1 LADALHIQQM
11 VARARALGAGSAAPL
26 PARAVVVDERVNLK
40 CRVPLCASYGV
51 NLMCPPNTPTVAETR
66 AALAR
71 YSDTLVVQLD
81 IPLTQAAVDE
91 VLEGMSY
98 AESQAPGAAARATVG
113 AASGTAEDAAGMEG
127 AAGVGGNGG
136 GAGGKAQTVGY
147 EARLRDSK
155 NEFAGIMTALE
166 AEAFKMGYRF
176 AAAFAGGDCVLCDVC
191 AGATGGPCKHPFE
204 ARPSMEA
211 VGIDVVATAEAAG
224 LVVELPADE
233 HPRWTGLLLI
243 D

>member
-51 NLMCPPNTPTVAETR
+51 NLMCPPNTPTAAETR

-91 VLEGMSY
+91 VLEGMGY
-98 AESQAPGAAARATVG
+98 AEAQAPVAPAGAA
-113 AASGTAEDAAGMEG
+113 DA
-127 AAGVGGNGG
+127 GGNGG
-136 GAGGKAQTVGY
+136 GAGGAAQTAAY

-155 NEFAGIMTALE
+155 NEFARIMTALE

-191 AGATGGPCKHPFE
+191 AGANGQPCSHPFE

-211 VGIDVVATAEAAG
+211 VGIDVVATAAAAG
-224 LVVELPADE
+224 LAIEMPADE

>member
-1 LADALHIQQM
+1 MADALHIQQI

-51 NLMCPPNTPTVAETR
+51 NLMCPPHTPTAAETR

-91 VLEGMSY
+91 ALDGMGY
-98 AESQAPGAAARATVG
+98 AEAKRRPAGRRPRTPPAAATVAPRNQRA
-113 AASGTAEDAAGMEG
+113 
-127 AAGVGGNGG
+127 
-136 GAGGKAQTVGY
+136 Y
-147 EARLRDSK
+147 EARLRDSQ
-155 NEFAGIMTALE
+155 NEFARLMTALE

-191 AGATGGPCKHPFE
+191 AGAAGEPCQHPFE

-224 LVVELPADE
+224 LPVELPADE

>member
-1 LADALHIQQM
+1 LADALHIQQI

-51 NLMCPPNTPTVAETR
+51 NLMCPPNTPTAVETR

-91 VLEGMSY
+91 VLEGMGY
-98 AESQAPGAAARATVG
+98 AEAHAPTAGA
-113 AASGTAEDAAGMEG
+113 GTANEG
-127 AAGVGGNGG
+127 GHR
-136 GAGGKAQTVGY
+136 GAGGHAQTAAY

-155 NEFAGIMTALE
+155 NEFARLMTALE
-166 AEAFKMGYRF
+166 GEAFKMGYRF

-191 AGATGGPCKHPFE
+191 AGAAGQPCNHPFE

-211 VGIDVVATAEAAG
+211 VGIDVVATAAAAG
-224 LVVELPADE
+224 LDVELPAAE

>member
-51 NLMCPPNTPTVAETR
+51 NLMCPPNTPTAAESR

-71 YSDTLVVQLD
+71 YSDTLVVQQD

-91 VLEGMSY
+91 AL
-98 AESQAPGAAARATVG
+98 A
-113 AASGTAEDAAGMEG
+113 
-127 AAGVGGNGG
+127 GG
-136 GAGGKAQTVGY
+136 GDY
-147 EARLRDSK
+147 EARLRESQ
-155 NEFAGIMTALE
+155 NEFARLMSALE
-166 AEAFKMGYRF
+166 AEAFKTGYRF

-191 AGATGGPCKHPFE
+191 AGATGEACLHPFE

-224 LVVELPADE
+224 LAIELPADE

>member
-1 LADALHIQQM
+1 MADALHIQHI

-40 CRVPLCASYGV
+40 CRVPLCASYGH
-51 NLMCPPNTPTVAETR
+51 NLMCPPNTPTAAETR

-71 YSDTLVVQLD
+71 YSDALVVQLD

-91 VLEGMSY
+91 VLEGMGY
-98 AESQAPGAAARATVG
+98 AEARAPGAAA
-113 AASGTAEDAAGMEG
+113 GTEG
-127 AAGVGGNGG
+127 ATNAGGNGG
-136 GAGGKAQTVGY
+136 GAGVTAATGAY

-155 NEFAGIMTALE
+155 NEFARLMTALE
-166 AEAFKMGYRF
+166 GEAFKMGYRF

-191 AGATGGPCKHPFE
+191 AGASGAPCKHPFE

-211 VGIDVVATAEAAG
+211 VGIDVVATAAAAG

>member
-1 LADALHIQQM
+1 LADALHIQNI

-51 NLMCPPNTPTVAETR
+51 NLMCPPNTPTAAETR
-66 AALAR
+66 TALER
-71 YSDTLVVQLD
+71 YSDTLVVQQD
-81 IPLTQAAVDE
+81 IPLTQGAVDE
-91 VLEGMSY
+91 VLEGMGY
-98 AESQAPGAAARATVG
+98 AEAQAP
-113 AASGTAEDAAGMEG
+113 SAAGTG
-127 AAGVGGNGG
+127 AGNGG
-136 GAGGKAQTVGY
+136 NARTVAY
-147 EARLRDSK
+147 EERLRDSQ
-155 NEFAGIMTALE
+155 NEFARLMTALE

-191 AGATGGPCKHPFE
+191 AGANGQPCNHPFE

-224 LVVELPADE
+224 LAVELPADE

>member
-1 LADALHIQQM
+1 MADALHIQQI
-11 VARARALGAGSAAPL
+11 VAKARALGAGSAAPL

-40 CRVPLCASYGV
+40 CRVPLCSHYGV
-51 NLMCPPNTPTVAETR
+51 NLMCPPNTPTPAETR
-66 AALAR
+66 AILAR
-71 YSDTLVVQLD
+71 YADTLVVQQD

-91 VLEGMSY
+91 ALAGMGY
-98 AESQAPGAAARATVG
+98 AEAQAPPAAPVPAQ
-113 AASGTAEDAAGMEG
+113 AADSA
-127 AAGVGGNGG
+127 GG
-136 GAGGKAQTVGY
+136 GHDGGGVQTAAY
-147 EARLRDSK
+147 EVRLRDSQ
-155 NEFAGIMTALE
+155 NEFAGLMSALE

-176 AAAFAGGDCVLCDVC
+176 ATAFAGGDCVLCDVC
-191 AGATGGPCKHPFE
+191 AGVAGEPCRHPFE

-224 LVVELPADE
+224 LSIELPADE

>member
-1 LADALHIQQM
+1 MADALHIQQM
-11 VARARALGAGSAAPL
+11 VTRARALGADSAAPL

-51 NLMCPPNTPTVAETR
+51 NLMCPPNTPTAAETR
-66 AALAR
+66 VALAR
-71 YSDTLVVQLD
+71 YSDTLVVQQD
-81 IPLTQAAVDE
+81 IPLTQRAVDE
-91 VLEGMSY
+91 ALEGMGY
-98 AESQAPGAAARATVG
+98 PEAQAPGAAEGPAG
-113 AASGTAEDAAGMEG
+113 AAVADGRA
-127 AAGVGGNGG
+127 GGNGG
-136 GAGGKAQTVGY
+136 NAQTAAY
-147 EARLRDSK
+147 QARLRESQ
-155 NEFAGIMTALE
+155 NEFARLMSALE

-191 AGATGGPCKHPFE
+191 AGVNGQTCQHPFE

-224 LVVELPADE
+224 LVIELPADE

>member
-1 LADALHIQQM
+1 MADALHIQQM

-51 NLMCPPNTPTVAETR
+51 NLMCPPNTPTSTETR

-91 VLEGMSY
+91 VLDGMGY
-98 AESQAPGAAARATVG
+98 AESQAPG
-113 AASGTAEDAAGMEG
+113 
-127 AAGVGGNGG
+127 GGNGAGNG
-136 GAGGKAQTVGY
+136 GSAQTAGY

-155 NEFAGIMTALE
+155 NEFARIMTALE

-191 AGATGGPCKHPFE
+191 AGVDGQPCKHPFE

-224 LVVELPADE
+224 LAIELPAAE

>member
-1 LADALHIQQM
+1 MAEALHIQQM
-11 VARARALGAGSAAPL
+11 VTRARALGADSAAPL

-51 NLMCPPNTPTVAETR
+51 NLMCPPNTPTAAETR

-71 YSDTLVVQLD
+71 YSDTLVVQHD

-91 VLEGMSY
+91 VLDGMGY
-98 AESQAPGAAARATVG
+98 AEAQAPGATGHG
-113 AASGTAEDAAGMEG
+113 AAAEQAGSRDDDLQTAAY
-127 AAGVGGNGG
+127 
-136 GAGGKAQTVGY
+136 Q
-147 EARLRDSK
+147 ARLHASQND
-155 NEFAGIMTALE
+155 FARLMTALE

-191 AGATGGPCKHPFE
+191 AGAHGEPCKHPFE

-224 LVVELPADE
+224 LAIELPADE

>member
-1 LADALHIQQM
+1 MADALHIQQM

-51 NLMCPPNTPTVAETR
+51 NLMCPPNTPTAAETR
-66 AALAR
+66 TALAR

-91 VLEGMSY
+91 VLEGMGY
-98 AESQAPGAAARATVG
+98 AESQAPAAMAAPTGAAA
-113 AASGTAEDAAGMEG
+113 AGH
-127 AAGVGGNGG
+127 NGG
-136 GAGGKAQTVGY
+136 SAQTAAY
-147 EARLRDSK
+147 EARLRDSQ
-155 NEFAGIMTALE
+155 NEFARLMTALE

-191 AGATGGPCKHPFE
+191 AGVNGQPCNHPFE

-211 VGIDVVATAEAAG
+211 VGIDVVATAAAAG
-224 LVVELPADE
+224 LAVE

>member
-1 LADALHIQQM
+1 MADALHIQQM

-51 NLMCPPNTPTVAETR
+51 NLMCPPNTPTAAETR

-91 VLEGMSY
+91 ALEGMGY
-98 AESQAPGAAARATVG
+98 AESQAPDSAAGAAEGKARGPA
-113 AASGTAEDAAGMEG
+113 DAAGS
-127 AAGVGGNGG
+127 GGNGG
-136 GAGGKAQTVGY
+136 GAQTAAY
-147 EARLRDSK
+147 EARLRDSQ
-155 NEFAGIMTALE
+155 NEFARLMTALE

-191 AGATGGPCKHPFE
+191 AGVDGQPCRHPFE

-224 LVVELPADE
+224 LAVELPADE

>member
-1 LADALHIQQM
+1 MADALHIQQM
-11 VARARALGAGSAAPL
+11 VARARELGAGSAAPL

-51 NLMCPPNTPTVAETR
+51 NLMCPPNTPTSTETR

-91 VLEGMSY
+91 VLDGMGY
-98 AESQAPGAAARATVG
+98 AESQAPGAA
-113 AASGTAEDAAGMEG
+113 DD
-127 AAGVGGNGG
+127 GGNGG
-136 GAGGKAQTVGY
+136 SAQTAGY
-147 EARLRDSK
+147 ETRLRDSK
-155 NEFAGIMTALE
+155 NEFARIMTALE

-191 AGATGGPCKHPFE
+191 AGVDGQPCKHPFE

-224 LVVELPADE
+224 LAVELPAAE

>member
-1 LADALHIQQM
+1 LAEAIHIQQI

-51 NLMCPPNTPTVAETR
+51 NLMCPPHTPTAAETR

-91 VLEGMSY
+91 ALEGMSY
-98 AESQAPGAAARATVG
+98 AEAHAPAAE
-113 AASGTAEDAAGMEG
+113 AASAGVAGHGGTAGTAS
-127 AAGVGGNGG
+127 
-136 GAGGKAQTVGY
+136 Y
-147 EARLRDSK
+147 EAQLRDSK
-155 NEFAGIMTALE
+155 NEFARLMSALE

-191 AGATGGPCKHPFE
+191 AGASGEPCNHPFE

-224 LVVELPADE
+224 LPLELPADT

>member
-1 LADALHIQQM
+1 LADALHIQQI
-11 VARARALGAGSAAPL
+11 VSRARALGAGSAAPL

-51 NLMCPPNTPTVAETR
+51 NLMCPPHTPTPAETR
-66 AALAR
+66 SALAR

-81 IPLTQAAVDE
+81 IPLSQAAVDE
-91 VLEGMSY
+91 ALEGIGY
-98 AESQAPGAAARATVG
+98 AEAHAPDV
-113 AASGTAEDAAGMEG
+113 AASVA
-127 AAGVGGNGG
+127 GG
-136 GAGGKAQTVGY
+136 GAGGNAKTAAY

-155 NEFAGIMTALE
+155 NEFAGLMGELE

-191 AGATGGPCKHPFE
+191 AGATGRPCNHPFE

-211 VGIDVVATAEAAG
+211 VGIDVVATAAAAG
-224 LVVELPADE
+224 LAVELPADE

>member
-1 LADALHIQQM
+1 LADALHIQHI

-40 CRVPLCASYGV
+40 CRVPLCASYGH
-51 NLMCPPNTPTVAETR
+51 NLMCPPNTPTAAETR

-71 YSDTLVVQLD
+71 YSDALVVQLD

-91 VLEGMSY
+91 VLEGMGY
-98 AESQAPGAAARATVG
+98 AEARAPGAAA
-113 AASGTAEDAAGMEG
+113 GTEG
-127 AAGVGGNGG
+127 ATNAGGNGG
-136 GAGGKAQTVGY
+136 GAGVTAATGAY

-155 NEFAGIMTALE
+155 NEFARLMTALE
-166 AEAFKMGYRF
+166 GEAFKMGYRF
-176 AAAFAGGDCVLCDVC
+176 AAAFAGGDCVLCEVC
-191 AGATGGPCKHPFE
+191 AGADGQPCQHPFE

-224 LVVELPADE
+224 LVVELPAAE

>member
-1 LADALHIQQM
+1 MADALHIQHI

-40 CRVPLCASYGV
+40 CRVPLCASYGH
-51 NLMCPPNTPTVAETR
+51 NLMCPPNTPTAAETR

-71 YSDTLVVQLD
+71 YSDALVVQLD

-91 VLEGMSY
+91 VLEGMGY
-98 AESQAPGAAARATVG
+98 AEARAPGAAA
-113 AASGTAEDAAGMEG
+113 GTEG
-127 AAGVGGNGG
+127 ATNAGGNGG
-136 GAGGKAQTVGY
+136 GAGVTAATGAY

-155 NEFAGIMTALE
+155 NEFARLMTALE
-166 AEAFKMGYRF
+166 GEAFKMGYRF
-176 AAAFAGGDCVLCDVC
+176 AAAFAGGDCVLCEVC
-191 AGATGGPCKHPFE
+191 AGADGQPCQHPFE

-224 LVVELPADE
+224 LVVELPAAE

>member
-1 LADALHIQQM
+1 MADALHIQEI

-40 CRVPLCASYGV
+40 CRVPLCSHYGV
-51 NLMCPPNTPTVAETR
+51 NLMCPPNTPTAAETR
-66 AALAR
+66 AALER
-71 YSDTLVVQLD
+71 YSDTLVVQQD

-91 VLEGMSY
+91 VLDGLGY
-98 AESQAPGAAARATVG
+98 AEAQAPGAT
-113 AASGTAEDAAGMEG
+113 G
-127 AAGVGGNGG
+127 AAGA
-136 GAGGKAQTVGY
+136 AGGSGPAVAY
-147 EARLRDSK
+147 EARLRDSQ
-155 NEFAGIMTALE
+155 NEFARLMSALE

-191 AGATGGPCKHPFE
+191 AGANGQPCKHPFE

-224 LVVELPADE
+224 LEIELPADE

>member
-26 PARAVVVDERVNLK
+26 PTRAVVVDERVNLK

-51 NLMCPPNTPTVAETR
+51 NLMCPPNTPTAAETR

-91 VLEGMSY
+91 VLEGMGY
-98 AESQAPGAAARATVG
+98 AESQAPGAAPASAG
-113 AASGTAEDAAGMEG
+113 AAADGGDGG
-127 AAGVGGNGG
+127 GRGGN
-136 GAGGKAQTVGY
+136 AQTVAY

-155 NEFAGIMTALE
+155 NEFARIMTALE

-191 AGATGGPCKHPFE
+191 AGVDGQPCKHPFE

-224 LVVELPADE
+224 LTVELPAAE